1 MNIKVGVI
9 LPKMFGYLRI
19 AESND
24 FMDEMFFRKS
34 LVGLGVATNNIIVEG
49 DCWLDRESIEENVV
63 MAYNKI
69 ADECPAAIFIVGDD
83 ACNKLISQGLLRD
96 NIFHYAFAYGG
107 RLPIGKKFFRANYS
121 MEQIAKLWRQLFQ
134 IEPELRNTKDCKGI
148 IFRSELNCNEVQAG
162 LIRDYIGKRYNHL
175 QFYDDIIYHDN
186 DTEEWILHTLSAAIS
201 LKPSVIWVIGVG
213 KEIDK
218 RILECIAKLQYTGFV
233 FSTEM
238 HNHFLAQLQHI
249 PAKGIYFITPAIEKE
264 IIESVYCRG
273 CFGLFSDILN
283 DSVRK
288 RAASLRNSAL
298 AIDKIPIMLDEE
310 FRRQKYFIK
319 SDSIGRFSYDDFGE
333 LSSEL
338 HIKHTDRNGDTVQKF
353 PLPKEDLEHDIFTI
367 SSYLQDVNLLV
378 KSFRYD
384 IAHRKNWDD
393 TVKKIL
399 RRIRSEFCNGSGRV
413 VGLIHYANQQ
423 DVIIADV
430 DGDNT
435 YQLGGVFN
443 LLKLY
448 ISQVQSINDA
458 LRASSSTEN
467 VLSPF
472 PIQINN
478 NIDEFNDNE
487 VFQVVL
493 RIEQEWMLPCQFLA
507 QYSCENDTK
516 ISIDAIG
523 FKHGPLYV
531 DVVCRKSC
539 EDVLYKAIVSSIL
552 KPAAKSRS
560 YQYIIPDFNSSSFA
574 NGAVFVESDKYLPY
588 PDIQMISTTTHS
600 ICSPYI
606 EYCHM
611 QRLGVSNTKSAIGSI
626 MSRNGSHNIG
636 SHVLAAL
643 SHNVGTMPDDRVL
656 YQYIQHR
663 MDYIATAT
671 TELPVWN
678 QPLSFVGNLV
688 KTFLMQRHLLDYITG
703 SEGLKA
709 YQFQNRTVD
718 ATSIGC
724 QPNTIRLHVRR
735 VGDDDNR
742 WSEENNYSVEF
753 SKATNFISYPG
764 DPSSPNALMKDLEVA
779 IPGGIVG
786 QHAFFT
792 ILENILRNAAKHEW
806 AKLGKE
812 EKANDKQKYLDV
824 HVDFKDNPEDG
835 IVEVVAWTDNEYSR
849 IHYKQ
854 NDFSE
859 KVKSLTPTEIQ
870 EFLSKEKSENELDLS
885 SLDADHKKLQVR
897 MARSFIGENG
907 DLHKE
912 NWGLAEMR
920 ISAGYLNTVD
930 ISEIGGLD
938 ETKSSELSLIKPVM
952 VLNGDHYC
960 LGYHFHIPKPR
971 ELLVVVPRELSID
984 KSVIDS
990 ANKRLMRYGVAVITE
1005 GAVQKESSGK
1015 ERSSKLS
1022 YAYVLLKEF
1031 RKNDEVGKQ
1040 SEDMCKWKLP
1050 FRVITT
1056 TEAPLSPSGNRKIDR
1071 RANFVGENRTFFDE
1085 DKFLA
1090 WIANVSGSDKSAKFE
1105 AEQLLYDIYLS
1116 WVRHLKKERFGKGG
1130 ECENI
1135 PIAIDLGDRSSNSDG
1150 NARSNDSNAKKSLI
1164 SDIDV
1169 LKVVFETCFNTAVKS
1184 FLGSPVGMNCDAA
1197 VRSVL
1202 NNLMNLTPRKVE
1214 LKPTKTMINNK
1225 TREEWIE
1232 NRPLKGVVMAQLRD
1246 WCTKLQQSDDVKVIS
1261 NALIALENAI
1271 QSVYMPLGLNEFICF
1286 IEDVILEQ
1294 AKVFLSKYEE
1304 TYATLPKDVISNK
1317 GYAQKGNTG
1326 FKNGPLLKLE
1336 ILDDQEIY
1344 ETILEADKYSI
1355 LSGTISKEQSSS
1367 PGRLYSKMLAY
1378 WRHENPCV
1386 TRELP
1391 AKQTGQH
1398 KSQNKKVKQPV
1409 DVTYLEPLS
1418 GAQSYVNSF
1427 GILTSANSSE
1437 LQKVRFVSKLLETG
1451 LVRVLIIDER
1461 VRKFEN
1467 EHSDVRATFDKIG
1480 VASLDDTSAATEK
1493 IFEKEL
1499 NDETGIKDVVV
1510 DDNGRKVGDY
1520 DILVIHQGI
1529 IDKKLSQ
1536 HSNPERIN
1544 KFIEH
1549 IKQEIRYVV
1558 VTTGRGNP
1566 ANIPDNVR
1574 VVPFSVLES
1583 TLFKKYPE
1591 KLVLVDAIMNVL
1603 PSGRKE

>member
-1 MNIKVGVI
+1 MNLLDIEAFIFSKTPVAYIEDGALLPQSLDEWLKVNFLIK
-9 LPKMFGYLRI
+9 
-19 AESND
+19 
-24 FMDEMFFRKS
+24 
-34 LVGLGVATNNIIVEG
+34 
-49 DCWLDRESIEENVV
+49 
-63 MAYNKI
+63 
-69 ADECPAAIFIVGDD
+69 
-83 ACNKLISQGLLRD
+83 
-96 NIFHYAFAYGG
+96 
-107 RLPIGKKFFRANYS
+107 
-121 MEQIAKLWRQLFQ
+121 
-134 IEPELRNTKDCKGI
+134 
-148 IFRSELNCNEVQAG
+148 NE
-162 LIRDYIGKRYNHL
+162 YIG
-175 QFYDDIIYHDN
+175 D
-186 DTEEWILHTLSAAIS
+186 
-201 LKPSVIWVIGVG
+201 GV
-213 KEIDK
+213 
-218 RILECIAKLQYTGFV
+218 
-233 FSTEM
+233 
-238 HNHFLAQLQHI
+238 
-249 PAKGIYFITPAIEKE
+249 
-264 IIESVYCRG
+264 
-273 CFGLFSDILN
+273 LN
-283 DSVRK
+283 DS
-288 RAASLRNSAL
+288 
-298 AIDKIPIMLDEE
+298 
-310 FRRQKYFIK
+310 
-319 SDSIGRFSYDDFGE
+319 
-333 LSSEL
+333 
-338 HIKHTDRNGDTVQKF
+338 
-353 PLPKEDLEHDIFTI
+353 
-367 SSYLQDVNLLV
+367 
-378 KSFRYD
+378 RYD
-384 IAHRKNWDD
+384 IYVLTNEDSALFDIVRAECLSAGSILLVLRNNCDEHGDCLFRMEKLKCGRD
-393 TVKKIL
+393 TSITVYIPEILVVNKVASYAYKDASHFEWPFPAIVPRGENKALIECADITDSNVSDGGKVSRARAVNQFYGALESQYLQVPFDFSFCAIGMPLSVNVELKERLPDIFLTGILVDTSGEPKESKCQSWNAKWLPEYMADGSTTREITNQNAKSIKDFLVKKQPAFGKIKDDYVVAS
-399 RRIRSEFCNGSGRV
+399 IAFGKYIPVFGGCCAVSGFFLCPPDRV
-413 VGLIHYANQQ
+413 PVNAWIHLIKH
-423 DVIIADV
+423 
-430 DGDNT
+430 
-435 YQLGGVFN
+435 
-443 LLKLY
+443 
-448 ISQVQSINDA
+448 
-458 LRASSSTEN
+458 
-467 VLSPF
+467 
-472 PIQINN
+472 
-478 NIDEFNDNE
+478 
-487 VFQVVL
+487 
-493 RIEQEWMLPCQFLA
+493 C
-507 QYSCENDTK
+507 YSCLNLFVLD
-516 ISIDAIG
+516 DAG
-523 FKHGPLYV
+523 HRF
-531 DVVCRKSC
+531 RMS
-539 EDVLYKAIVSSIL
+539 AT
-552 KPAAKSRS
+552 R
-560 YQYIIPDFNSSSFA
+560 
-574 NGAVFVESDKYLPY
+574 
-588 PDIQMISTTTHS
+588 
-600 ICSPYI
+600 
-606 EYCHM
+606 
-611 QRLGVSNTKSAIGSI
+611 SAIGSI

-678 QPLSFVGNLV
+678 QPLSFVSNLV

-718 ATSIGC
+718 TTSIGC

-742 WSEENNYSVEF
+742 WIEENNYSVEF

-764 DPSSPNALMKDLEVA
+764 DKSSPNALMKDLEVA

-849 IHYKQ
+849 IHYKY

-984 KSVIDS
+984 KLVIDS

-1005 GAVQKESSGK
+1005 GDVQKESSSK

-1056 TEAPLSPSGNRKIDR
+1056 TEAPLSPIGNRKIDR

-1116 WVRHLKKERFGKGG
+1116 WVRHLKKERFGKSG

-1317 GYAQKGNTG
+1317 GYARKGNTG
-1326 FKNGPLLKLE
+1326 FKNGPLVKLE

-1391 AKQTGQH
+1391 AKQVGQR
-1398 KSQNKKVKQPV
+1398 KSQNKKAKKPV

-1427 GILTSANSSE
+1427 GILTSANSSD

-1480 VASLDDTSAATEK
+1480 VTSLDDTSAATEK
-1493 IFEKEL
+1493 IFNKEL
-1499 NDETGIKDVVV
+1499 NGETGIKDVVV

-1549 IKQEIRYVV
+1549 IKSEIRYVV

-1566 ANIPDNVR
+1566 ANIPDTVR